1 MHQTDP
7 QQDCRPP
14 SPPPID
20 GTKNAS
26 PAVPTRPGYG
36 ELTLS
41 CVIPAFNEE
50 ASLPTVVP
58 QVIAALQEL
67 AAHVEVVI
75 VNDGSADCTGEV
87 ARSLC
92 ERHSE
97 VIVVDLSRNFGKE
110 AALTAGLDI
119 ASGNAVILM
128 DADGQHPVSA
138 LVQMV
143 RIWREGVDVV
153 YAIRSSRDD
162 QSKLQAY
169 LTTWFYRLINWKSR
183 IRIPSHAGDFRLM
196 DRQVVNALAALP
208 ERNRFMKGLY
218 AWVGFKSVA
227 IQYKP
232 LPRRFG
238 QTRFGFRGALAL
250 ATTGMLAFSTA
261 PLRLLTLFGLCLAFI
276 ALTYG
281 AWVVASRI
289 VWGIE
294 VPGYA
299 TIVAS
304 VMFFSGVQLFGMG
317 IIAAYIARIYEEV
330 KQRPLYL
337 ISKRYGTRP
346 EPEPTF
352 GSRTDGNF
360 STNLSAKAQM
370 APAKNEQP

>member
-1 MHQTDP
+1 MLQTDP
-7 QQDCRPP
+7 RQDGFSP
-14 SPPPID
+14 SPPPLD
-20 GTKNAS
+20 GPRSAS
-26 PAVPTRPGYG
+26 PDAPSRPGYG
-36 ELTLS
+36 ELRLS
-41 CVIPAFNEE
+41 CVIPAFNEG
-50 ASLPTVVP
+50 ASLPEVVP

-67 AAHVEVVI
+67 ARHVEIVI
-75 VNDGSADCTGEV
+75 VNDGSTDCTGEV

-92 ERHSE
+92 EQHAG
-97 VIVVDLSRNFGKE
+97 VIVIDLSRNFGKE
-110 AALTAGLDI
+110 VALTAGLDT
-119 ASGNAVILM
+119 ASGHAVILM

-138 LVQMV
+138 LGEMV

-162 QSKLQAY
+162 QSKLQAH
-169 LTTWFYRLINWKSR
+169 LTSWFYRLINWKSR
-183 IRIPSHAGDFRLM
+183 IHIPSHAGDFRLM

-250 ATTGMLAFSTA
+250 AMTGMLAFSTV

-276 ALTYG
+276 ALIYG
-281 AWVVASRI
+281 AWVVASRL

-304 VMFFSGVQLFGMG
+304 VMFFSGVQLFGLG
-317 IIAAYIARIYEEV
+317 VIAAYIARIYEEV

-337 ISKRYGTRP
+337 ISRRYGARP
-346 EPEPTF
+346 EPEPRPACQADTC
-352 GSRTDGNF
+352 F
-360 STNLSAKAQM
+360 SADLSPKAQVT
-370 APAKNEQP
+370 PARNTLP